1 VKTSPEAVP
10 PLNPAGASPSCR
22 VGFIG
27 LGHLGAHLA
36 TSLLRAGHHLT
47 VTDLDRNAAASLLAA
62 GAHWADDPAGVA
74 AASDVVMTCLP
85 SPAVINAVITA
96 PNGVLAGFAGRAGT
110 WIDMSTNDRNET
122 LRLGALV
129 SEAGANM
136 LEAPV
141 TGGVH
146 RAAAGQIT
154 VLVGGDE
161 AIFESHRDLVGAV
174 GNPVLY
180 MGPLGS
186 AALIK
191 VITNMLA
198 FVNLVSVGEAL
209 MLAKRGGLDL
219 GKAFEAIKESSGN
232 SFVHETE
239 SQVILNGSYN
249 INFTMD
255 LACKD
260 LGFATQFGREL
271 GVPLDL
277 AGLTEQTFIRARSAY
292 GGGAWSSQVVKLL
305 EDALGTDLRAPGFPD
320 ELPPS

>member
-1 VKTSPEAVP
+1 MSTI
-10 PLNPAGASPSCR
+10 NGAHA
-22 VGFIG
+22 VGFVG
-27 LGHLGAHLA
+27 LGHLGEHLA
-36 TSLLRAGHHLT
+36 WSLLRAGNALA
-47 VTDLDRNAAASLLAA
+47 VTDLSRAAADALVDA
-62 GAHWADDPAGVA
+62 GATWHDRAAGVA
-74 AASDVVMTCLP
+74 AASDVVFTCLP
-85 SPAVINAVITA
+85 SPAAIDAVVA
-96 PNGVLAGFAGRAGT
+96 GPGGLLEGFGAGGGV

-122 LRLGALV
+122 LRLGALAATHGV
-129 SEAGANM
+129 AL

-146 RAAAGQIT
+146 RAAAGQVT

-161 AIFESHRDLVGAV
+161 GVFAAHRSLLEAV

-198 FVNLVSVGEAL
+198 FVNLVGVGEAL

-219 GKAFEAIKESSGN
+219 GRAFEAIKESSGN

-260 LGFATQFGREL
+260 LGFATQYGREL

-277 AGLTEQTFIRARSAY
+277 AGLTEQTFIRARATY

-305 EDALGTDLRAPGFPD
+305 EDAVGADLRAPGFPE

>member
-1 VKTSPEAVP
+1 MTT
-10 PLNPAGASPSCR
+10 R
-22 VGFIG
+22 IGFVG
-27 LGHLGAHLA
+27 LGNLGLHLA
-36 TSLLRAGHHLT
+36 RSLQRTGNPIT
-47 VTDLDRNAAASLLAA
+47 ITDLDKSLAA
-62 GAHWADDPAGVA
+62 EMIAGGAGWADSAFDVA
-74 AASDVVMTCLP
+74 QNSDVVFTCLP
-85 SPAVINAVITA
+85 SPGVINAVVTGERGI
-96 PNGVLAGFAGRAGT
+96 LAGFAGRNGT

-122 LRLGALV
+122 LRLSQLANDAGV
-129 SEAGANM
+129 SV

-161 AIFESHRDLVGAV
+161 ALYTKFADLIEAV
-174 GNPVLY
+174 GNPVIH
-180 MGPLGS
+180 MGPIGS

-198 FVNLVSVGEAL
+198 FINLIGVGEAL

-219 GKAFEAIKESSGN
+219 GKSFEAIKESSGN

-239 SQVILNGSYN
+239 GQVILNGSYN

-260 LGFATQFGREL
+260 LGFAAQFGREL

-277 AGLTEQTFIRARSAY
+277 ASVAEQTFIRARSQY
-292 GGGAWSSQVVKLL
+292 GGGAWSTQVVKLL